1 MNESNSLQI
10 SNSKIHSNSL
20 TKEIG
25 FWKLNQEAHNLCGY
39 TVSDQFDLK
48 NRDVVAIKNWRKT
61 LDDICIQNAND
72 SNVLLVKLIMTKID
86 KGLEAL

>member
-1 MNESNSLQI
+1 MKVILFRF
-10 SNSKIHSNSL
+10 L
-20 TKEIG
+20 TPKFIQTASQKKLDFE
-25 FWKLNQEAHNLCGY
+25 KLNQEAHNLCGY